1 MNSRLR
7 LIPRIALFSALI
19 YVLSWGTSYLPNVNL
34 VFFIAFMAGA
44 FWGLIPG
51 VLVGAI
57 GMGLWTTFHP
67 FGPAMPPIMIA
78 QVIGTAFSGAIGA
91 VFSKKEWYKLS
102 GRILM
107 STLVVL
113 SVACTILFYLPV
125 NLVDAWMFR
134 PFWPRFIGGMVWSL
148 ISLCSNAIIFP
159 VLFRPVWYMYNR
171 ERLV

>member
-67 FGPAMPPIMIA
+67 F
-78 QVIGTAFSGAIGA
+78 
-91 VFSKKEWYKLS
+91 
-102 GRILM
+102 
-107 STLVVL
+107 
-113 SVACTILFYLPV
+113 YLPV
-125 NLVDAWMFR
+125 NLVDAWIFR
-134 PFWPRFIGGMVWSL
+134 PFWPRFIGGMAWSL
-148 ISLCSNAIIFP
+148 ISLGSNAIIFP

-171 ERLV
+171 ERLI